1 MKREAA
7 YYSKSD
13 LNAVVCNLCPARCH
27 LSEGQVG
34 VCHARQN
41 VGGELITDNYG
52 ETVSMAVDPIE
63 KKPLYHFYPDS
74 AILSTG
80 PNCCNLDC
88 RHCQNW
94 TISQQK
100 VRTLYLSP
108 EDLVNAVVESKS
120 IGAAFT
126 YTEPT
131 VWFEYI
137 RDCAPLLRKKG
148 LKVVLVSNAYINQE
162 PLAKLLTMVDAVN
175 FDLKGM
181 RPDFY
186 THVCKGKLEP
196 VLDAIRLTAES
207 SVHIELTNLIIPELN
222 DSDEDLNKLID
233 FVASL
238 PRAIPLHFSAYHPS
252 YKMKNESTPD
262 DTMIRAYQMAV
273 KKLPYVFLGNVR
285 LEGYADSKCPRCHN
299 PLIERSLFHTSVI
312 GLDGSKCSQCGAE
325 TGIIL

>member
-1 MKREAA
+1 MQHEAA
-7 YYSKSD
+7 YFSKSGSGS
-13 LNAVVCNLCPARCH
+13 VVCDLCPARCH

-41 VGGELITDNYG
+41 IGGELITDNYG
-52 ETVSMAVDPIE
+52 ETVSIAVDPIE
-63 KKPLYHFYPDS
+63 KKPLYHFYPNS

-94 TISQQK
+94 SISQRK

-108 EDLVNAVVESKS
+108 EDLVNAVIESKS

-126 YTEPT
+126 YTEPV

-148 LKVVLVSNAYINQE
+148 LKVVLVSNAYVNPE
-162 PLAKLLTMVDAVN
+162 PLAEFLQIVDAIN

-181 RPDFY
+181 RPEFY
-186 THVCKGKLEP
+186 SHVCKGKLEP
-196 VLDAIRLTAES
+196 VLDAIRMTAES
-207 SVHIELTNLIIPELN
+207 SVHLELTNLIIPELN
-222 DSDEDLNKLID
+222 DSDDDLQKLVD

-238 PRAIPLHFSAYHPS
+238 SRPIPLHFSAYHPS
-252 YKMKNESTPD
+252 YKLKNESTPD
-262 DTMIRAYQMAV
+262 DTMIRAYKMAS

-285 LEGYADSKCPRCHN
+285 MEGYADSKCPRCHN
-299 PLIERSLFHTSVI
+299 HLIERSLYHTDIV
-312 GLDGSKCSQCGAE
+312 GLEGSKCSQCVTE
-325 TGIIL
+325 SGIIL